1 MPAQNLDELANLTGF
16 RVLDRVALRQ
26 KNGIATWQIT
36 DDMLSSWCAKRPELA
51 DKLKN
56 VVSKARQIMRVV
68 NLRKAQ
74 SVDPL
79 PIDALLFGSW
89 QLEFLERF
97 GDKNAG
103 MLFEPGLR
111 KTRTTIG
118 VMMQQGAAS
127 AVIVAPG
134 ELVAHQWQSDIA
146 KYWRQ
151 DVVVALGTTKQKIT
165 AIQSGAKIIITNYH
179 AFLEDEICQAI
190 ANLFPQWFVLDE
202 SHKIKNVAPL
212 SKTKFAKGTLHK
224 SIAKNILCLS
234 HYIPRRLILTG
245 TPITKVRNYESD
257 DGGRYAPQGI
267 SEDIFSQFYFLDHGE
282 TFGTNLYQFKL
293 DWIEEFAVKQNR
305 KYMPR
310 NREKLEQEFLRLV
323 KTKAMVVRAKDVL
336 PLEEPNVIEKEIPVD
351 YNFEKRMRQI
361 KEGMIIPDKNQEVYV
376 LAVIRRMLQLCGGH
390 DFGAEVFHDFKIKA
404 VLEILDE
411 SDEPVTIFCA
421 HLQEIE
427 QLKNAIE
434 RTGLLCSVISG
445 EVSDKKTE
453 KEKFMSGETKVI
465 LIQSKAGGVGLD
477 GLQHVCSRIIYY
489 NVDYGWA
496 YYTQAIAR
504 ILRDGQKNVVT
515 IYRLICAGNY
525 IDRAVYN
532 SIDAQDDAIVK
543 RFLERV

>member
-1 MPAQNLDELANLTGF
+1 MPAQNLDELANLSGF

-36 DDMLSSWCAKRPELA
+36 DDMLSSWCIKRPELA
-51 DKLKN
+51 EKLKN
-56 VVSKARQIMRVV
+56 VVSKAQQIMRVV
-68 NLRKAQ
+68 KMRAANSLP
-74 SVDPL
+74 SL
-79 PIDALLFGSW
+79 PIDKLNLRPY
-89 QLEFLERF
+89 QLEFIENF
-97 GDKNAG
+97 NGINAG
-103 MLFEPGLR
+103 MFFEPGTG
-111 KTRTTIG
+111 KTRTAIG
-118 VMMQQGAAS
+118 AMMAQGASS

-134 ELVAHQWQSDIA
+134 ELVALQWADDIK

-151 DVVVALGTTKQKIT
+151 DVAVALDSTKKKIAAMQT
-165 AIQSGAKIIITNYH
+165 GAKIIITNYH
-179 AFLEDEICQAI
+179 AFLEDEICQTI

-224 SIAKNILCLS
+224 SIAKNILSLS

-245 TPITKVRNYESD
+245 TPITKVRNYESG
-257 DGGRYAPQGI
+257 DGERYAPQGI

-282 TFGTNLYQFKL
+282 TFGTNLYQFKI

-305 KYMPR
+305 KYIPR
-310 NREKLEQEFLRLV
+310 NREKLEREFISLV

-336 PLEEPNVIEKEIPVD
+336 SLDEPNVIECEIPVD
-351 YNFEKRMRQI
+351 YNFEKRMKQI
-361 KEGMIIPDKNQEVYV
+361 KDGMIIPDKNQEVYV

-390 DFGAEVFHDFKIKA
+390 DFGAETFHDFKVKK
-404 VLEILDE
+404 VLELIDE
-411 SDEPVTIFCA
+411 SSEPITIFCA
-421 HLQEIE
+421 HLQEIA
-427 QLKNAIE
+427 QLKSAIE
-434 RTGLLCSVISG
+434 KTGLLCSVISG
-445 EVSDKKTE
+445 EIDDKKTE
-453 KEKFMSGETKVI
+453 KEKFLSGKTRVI
-465 LIQSKAGGVGLD
+465 IIQAKAGGLGLD
-477 GLQHVCSRIIYY
+477 GLQDVCSRIIYY

-504 ILRDGQKNVVT
+504 ILRSGQKNVVT